1 MDFEGS
7 VVVKGVREGVGA
19 GLVMWV
25 SMRLREKVVM
35 SEFVGGPVFA
45 YKGEIL
51 SFALGDKKKK

>member
-35 SEFVGGPVFA
+35 CVFVGGAVFA
-45 YKGEIL
+45 
-51 SFALGDKKKK
+51 